1 MSSCLLLSF
10 LSRLLQKNNYSV
22 VVAAMHMKMVF
33 NWLDCKIILR
43 QFFMFILLWQRQFLV
58 FVKHAHCLSNKDGQG
73 CGLVTVE
80 NSCINRTVYFLMQ
93 QKLGIPG
100 TAGGIKKSKDSS
112 LEFPLQR
119 FTGSIPIATAL
130 RLYVMGFFC
139 RVWLVY

>member
-22 VVAAMHMKMVF
+22 VVAAMHIKMVF

-43 QFFMFILLWQRQFLV
+43 QFFSMFILLWQRQFLV

-73 CGLVTVE
+73 RGLVTVE

-93 QKLGIPG
+93 QKPGIPG
-100 TAGGIKKSKDSS
+100 TPGGTKKSKDSS

-130 RLYVMGFFC
+130 VHFVC
-139 RVWLVY
+139 T